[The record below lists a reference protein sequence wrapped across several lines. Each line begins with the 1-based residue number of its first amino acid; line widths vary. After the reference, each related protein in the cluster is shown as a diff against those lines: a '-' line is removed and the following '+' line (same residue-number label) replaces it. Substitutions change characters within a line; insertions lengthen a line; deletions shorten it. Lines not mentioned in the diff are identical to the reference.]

1 MPNDSFYDINAD
13 DYFDA
18 TVGLDMSPERN
29 RFTAALPSNGAVLDA
44 GCGSGRDIQ
53 AFAVAGYR
61 VKAFDAS
68 REMAVRATRLSGI
81 SVEVL
86 RFAELKWEREFDG
99 VWACASMVHLP
110 PTDLEGALRAVMRAL
125 REGGVLYV
133 SLKKGTGSYRDET
146 GRHYYL
152 HELAGVQP
160 LLEATGFTLLSYW
173 ETGSKREASMQW
185 GNYLCRKS
193 NPQ

>member
-1 MPNDSFYDINAD
+1 MATKSFYDTNAD
-13 DYFDA
+13 SYFDA
-18 TVGLDMSPERN
+18 TVDLDMSPERN
-29 RFTAALPSNGAVLDA
+29 RFMAELPSNGAVLDA
-44 GCGSGRDIQ
+44 GCGSGRDVR
-53 AFAVAGYR
+53 AFSLAGYR

-68 REMAVRATRLSGI
+68 PEMAVRATRFSGVA
-81 SVEVL
+81 VEIL
-86 RFAELKWEREFDG
+86 RFAELKREREFDG
-99 VWACASMVHLP
+99 VWACASMVHLS
-110 PTDLEGALRAVMRAL
+110 PTDLEGALRAVMRSL

-133 SLKKGTGSYRDET
+133 SLKKGTGSYRDES

-160 LLEATGFTLLSYW
+160 LLEAIGFTLMSYW
-173 ETGSKREASMQW
+173 ETGSKREVSMQW